1 MPLHNRKKVVIT
13 GGAGFI
19 GSHLADEL
27 LRQGYEVHVIDNL
40 ANGRRE
46 DVPAEAIFHELDV
59 INTVAIAPI
68 LAGAHAVFHF
78 AALPRVPFSYDFPRE
93 SHDANVNGTF
103 SVLLAARDGAA
114 RRVVYAGSSSSYGP
128 QERLPFTEDMR
139 PNPISLYSFQKLVG
153 EEYARLFSS
162 NYGLPTVSLRFF
174 NVYGS
179 RMRPDGGYALAL
191 PKFLKLRKEGKPLP
205 ITGDG
210 TQTRDF
216 THIRDTVRACMLAM
230 ESSAVG
236 NGEIIN
242 ISAGRNISINALAEL
257 VGGEREYISA
267 RPADLQDTYGNN
279 VLARQLLGC
288 EPSVSIEDGIAELK
302 SEWGIV

>member
-1 MPLHNRKKVVIT
+1 MPLHNRKKVVVT

-19 GSHLADEL
+19 GSHMADEL
-27 LRQGYEVHVIDNL
+27 LRQGYEVYIIDNL
-40 ANGRRE
+40 TNGRRE
-46 DVPAEAIFHELDV
+46 DVSAKAIFHELDV
-59 INTVAIAPI
+59 IDTATIAPI

-78 AALPRVPFSYDFPRE
+78 AALPRIPFSYDFPQE
-93 SHDANVNGTF
+93 SHDANINGTF
-103 SVLLAARDGAA
+103 SVLLAAREGKVGRVICAA
-114 RRVVYAGSSSSYGP
+114 SSSSYGP

-153 EEYARLFSS
+153 EEYARLFST

-174 NVYGS
+174 NVYGP
-179 RMRPDGGYALAL
+179 RMRPGGGYALAL

-216 THIRDTVRACMLAM
+216 THIRDTVRACVLAM
-230 ESSAVG
+230 ESPNVG
-236 NGEIIN
+236 RGEVIN

-257 VGGEREYISA
+257 IGGEREYIPS
-267 RPADLQDTYGNN
+267 RPADLQDTYGDNA
-279 VLARQLLGC
+279 LAKQLLGW
-288 EPSVSIEDGIAELK
+288 EPGVSIEDGIAELK
-302 SEWGIV
+302 REWGIV